1 MAALTEQPPLKICE
15 FYSGIGGWRYAL
27 EKATSRED
35 HDVALDL
42 GVRLLSDRVEV
53 ALVVKN

>member
-27 EKATSRED
+27 QS
-35 HDVALDL
+35 DVP
-42 GVRLLSDRVEV
+42 R
-53 ALVVKN
+53 